1 MEMNAILRNPSLG
14 LVEKDGTP
22 TEAAEEL
29 GVRLHKGE
37 KGAWPVY
44 TDNALRAVVARLS
57 QAHGNRLEA
66 DALVCPR
73 CGGKL
78 LKRRNNKTGK
88 YFLGCSNY
96 PDCRYSQSV

>member
-66 DALVCPR
+66 EVE
-73 CGGKL
+73 
-78 LKRRNNKTGK
+78 
-88 YFLGCSNY
+88 S
-96 PDCRYSQSV
+96 